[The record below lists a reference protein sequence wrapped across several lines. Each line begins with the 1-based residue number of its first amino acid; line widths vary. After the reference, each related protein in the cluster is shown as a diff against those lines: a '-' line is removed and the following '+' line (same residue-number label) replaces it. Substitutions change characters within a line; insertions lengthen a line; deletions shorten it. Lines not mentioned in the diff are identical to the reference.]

1 MPVSGRWFPGTSKP
15 LPVEGGLKARSA
27 RGAIGQTWWSG
38 RFIAVLESII
48 VGGRLGRGRN
58 YARRGQV
65 ISLDVGPGMVSAL
78 VQGSMFQP
86 YRVRVGLTA
95 FGKPEWA
102 RLERALADSAW
113 YSAKLLAGE
122 MPEDIEEVFGQ
133 VGLALFPASSAEL
146 AMECSCPD
154 WQVPC
159 KHIAAVFYLLAE
171 AFDDDPFAILA
182 WRGRDREE
190 LLANLHVL
198 RAAMSSAAGPGAE
211 AGSGSV
217 ASGGSAAG
225 GSSAAGPPAGVP
237 LADCLSSYFAMPA
250 PLPVTRP
257 AATSSAALLDQL
269 PEVTI
274 VVRGRPLLDL
284 LHPAYLAFGERPEML
299 TEVPAGPPGPSGVPA
314 EPPEPSGL
322 SAEASGVSGEP
333 PGPSGVPAEPP
344 EPSGVPAEASGVS
357 GEPSGPS
364 AEADIGDP

>member
-1 MPVSGRWFPGTSKP
+1 VNRPWWSESSRP

-27 RGAIGQTWWSG
+27 RGTIGQSWWSG

-48 VGGRLGRGRN
+48 VGGRLQRGRN

-65 ISLDVGPGMVSAL
+65 ISLDVAPGMVSAL
-78 VQGSMFQP
+78 VQGSRFQP

-102 RLERALADSAW
+102 RLERALAESAW

-133 VGLALFPASSAEL
+133 LGLALFPASSAEL

-171 AFDDDPFAILA
+171 AFDNDPFAILA
-182 WRGRDREE
+182 WRGREREE
-190 LLANLHVL
+190 LLANLHAL
-198 RAAMSSAAGPGAE
+198 RAASSAAA
-211 AGSGSV
+211 
-217 ASGGSAAG
+217 GSAAG
-225 GSSAAGPPAGVP
+225 SDSVGNARPGAGPAPAAGPDSVAGPPAGVP
-237 LADCLSSYFAMPA
+237 LADCLDSYFALPV
-250 PLPVTRP
+250 PLPTTSP

-274 VVRGRPLLDL
+274 AVRGRALTELLL
-284 LHPAYLAFGERPEML
+284 PAYLAFGEQS
-299 TEVPAGPPGPSGVPA
+299 TDG
-314 EPPEPSGL
+314 
-322 SAEASGVSGEP
+322 
-333 PGPSGVPAEPP
+333 
-344 EPSGVPAEASGVS
+344 
-357 GEPSGPS
+357 
-364 AEADIGDP
+364 GDP

>member
-1 MPVSGRWFPGTSKP
+1 VNRPWWSESSRP
-15 LPVEGGLKARSA
+15 LPVEGGLKARST

-48 VGGRLGRGRN
+48 VGGRLERGRN

-78 VQGSMFQP
+78 VQGSRFQP

-102 RLERALADSAW
+102 RLERALAESAW

-122 MPEDIEEVFGQ
+122 MPEDIEDVFGQ
-133 VGLALFPASSAEL
+133 LGLTLFPASSAEL

-171 AFDDDPFAILA
+171 TFDGDPFAILA
-182 WRGRDREE
+182 WRGREREK
-190 LLANLHVL
+190 LLANLHAL
-198 RAAMSSAAGPGAE
+198 RAAPSAAAGSDSVADARPGAGPGSAAGPA
-211 AGSGSV
+211 
-217 ASGGSAAG
+217 
-225 GSSAAGPPAGVP
+225 SAAGPPAGAP
-237 LADCLSSYFAMPA
+237 LADCLGSYFALPA
-250 PLPVTRP
+250 PLPATSP

-274 VVRGRPLLDL
+274 AVRGHPLTEL
-284 LHPAYLAFGERPEML
+284 LLPAYLAFGEQS
-299 TEVPAGPPGPSGVPA
+299 TDG
-314 EPPEPSGL
+314 
-322 SAEASGVSGEP
+322 
-333 PGPSGVPAEPP
+333 
-344 EPSGVPAEASGVS
+344 
-357 GEPSGPS
+357 
-364 AEADIGDP
+364 GDP